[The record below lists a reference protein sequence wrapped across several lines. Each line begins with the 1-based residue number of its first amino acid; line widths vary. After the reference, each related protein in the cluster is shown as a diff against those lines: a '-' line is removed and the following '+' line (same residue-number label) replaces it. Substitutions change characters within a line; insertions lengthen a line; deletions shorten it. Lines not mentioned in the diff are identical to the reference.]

1 MVYQFKPGSRLK
13 GDAATVATHLE
24 KIANKN
30 AGDLRP
36 EAVVEAARTKR
47 SPLHEFFEWDDSA
60 AAHEYRLTQARHL
73 IRSIEV
79 ITVDDGD
86 RVNAFHNVVVKNDD
100 NDEVRSRAYVT
111 LQRAM
116 TDDDLRQQVV
126 DSLYAQAQSF
136 VRQAKAFNRHA
147 ADFEPVVR
155 AIESLPPLDQ
165 LRASA

>member
-13 GDAATVATHLE
+13 GDAAAVATHLE

-47 SPLHEFFEWDDSA
+47 SPLHEFFEWDDST
-60 AAHEYRLTQARHL
+60 AAHEYRLDQARHL

-79 ITVDDGD
+79 VTVDDGD
-86 RVNAFHNVVVKNDD
+86 RVNAFHNVVVKTDEDD
-100 NDEVRSRAYVT
+100 ENRSRAYVT

-116 TDDDLRQQVV
+116 NDDDLKEQVIRT
-126 DSLYAQAQSF
+126 LYGQAQSF
-136 VRQAKAFNRHA
+136 LRQAKAFERHA
-147 ADFEPVVR
+147 KDFEPVVR
-155 AIESLPPLDQ
+155 AIESLPSLEQ
-165 LRASA
+165 MRASA